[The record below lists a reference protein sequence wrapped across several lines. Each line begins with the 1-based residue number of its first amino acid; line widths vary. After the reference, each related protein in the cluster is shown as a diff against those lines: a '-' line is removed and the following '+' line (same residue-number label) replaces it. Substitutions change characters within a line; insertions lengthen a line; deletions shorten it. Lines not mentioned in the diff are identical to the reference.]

1 MVDQDKDIEIEVSQA
16 DTPVGADGP
25 YASARRVVVR
35 ELDAMLSHVDD
46 RASADLV
53 TALRDARRIFVAGAG
68 RSKLSAEGFAMRLMH
83 LGLCAYVAGD
93 VTTPSIGPGDLL
105 VVCSGSGETP
115 TTVVMAKSAADAG
128 ARIAVVTASA
138 DSHLARRADLVI
150 HLAEYSQ
157 DHELERSVQFVG
169 TLFEQGALLFFDSLV
184 LAYERLH
191 KVDTREMFA
200 LHTNLE

>member
-1 MVDQDKDIEIEVSQA
+1 MVDQDKDIEIEVSPA
-16 DTPVGADGP
+16 DTAVGVDGP

-46 RASADLV
+46 RSCAGLA
-53 TALRDARRIFVAGAG
+53 TALRDSRRIFVAGAG

-83 LGLCAYVAGD
+83 LGLCAHVVGD
-93 VTTPSIGPGDLL
+93 VTTPPIGPDDLL

-115 TTVVMAKSAADAG
+115 TTVMTAETAADAG
-128 ARIAVVTASA
+128 AKIAVVTASA
-138 DSHLARRADLVI
+138 DSRLARRADLLV
-150 HLAEYSQ
+150 HLAEYGQ
-157 DHELERSVQFVG
+157 DHELDRSVQFVG

-191 KVDTREMFA
+191 KVDPRDMLA

>member
-1 MVDQDKDIEIEVSQA
+1 MVDQDKHIEIQASPA
-16 DTPVGADGP
+16 DTTVGVDGP

-46 RASADLV
+46 RACAELV

-83 LGLCAYVAGD
+83 LGLCAHVAGD

-115 TTVVMAKSAADAG
+115 TTVVTAKSAADAG
-128 ARIAVVTASA
+128 ARIAAVTASA
-138 DSHLARRADLVI
+138 DSRLARRADLVI
-150 HLAEYSQ
+150 LLAEYSQ
-157 DHELERSVQFVG
+157 DHEPDRSVQFVG

-191 KVDTREMFA
+191 EVDPRKMLA

>member
-1 MVDQDKDIEIEVSQA
+1 MVDQNKPIETDASPAEV
-16 DTPVGADGP
+16 TVGVDGP
-25 YASARRVVVR
+25 YASARRVIAR

-46 RASADLV
+46 GASAALV

-68 RSKLSAEGFAMRLMH
+68 RSKLSVEGFAMRLTH
-83 LGLCAYVAGD
+83 LGLHAHVAGD
-93 VTTPSIGPGDLL
+93 VTTPAIGPGDLL

-115 TTVVMAKSAADAG
+115 TSVVMAENAAEAG
-128 ARIAVVTASA
+128 ARITAVTANA
-138 DSHLARRADLVI
+138 DSRLARQADLVV

-157 DHELERSVQFVG
+157 DHEPDCSIQFVG

-191 KVDTREMFA
+191 DVDPREMLA
-200 LHTNLE
+200 SHTNLE

>member
-1 MVDQDKDIEIEVSQA
+1 MVDQDKEIETGASPYETA
-16 DTPVGADGP
+16 VGVDGP

-35 ELDAMLSHVDD
+35 ELDAMLSHVDGQ
-46 RASADLV
+46 ASADLT
-53 TALRDARRIFVAGAG
+53 TALRNSRRIFVAGAG

-83 LGLCAYVAGD
+83 LGLCAHVVGD
-93 VTTPSIGPGDLL
+93 VTTPSIGPDDLL

-115 TTVVMAKSAADAG
+115 TTVMTAKTAADAG
-128 ARIAVVTASA
+128 ARIAVVTANA
-138 DSHLARRADLVI
+138 DSRLARRADLLI
-150 HLAEYSQ
+150 HLAEYGQ
-157 DHELERSVQFVG
+157 DHELGRSVQFVG

-191 KVDTREMFA
+191 EVDPREMLA

>member
-1 MVDQDKDIEIEVSQA
+1 MVDQDKDIEIEVSQT
-16 DTPVGADGP
+16 DTAVGVDGP

-83 LGLCAYVAGD
+83 LGLCAHVAGD

-191 KVDTREMFA
+191 KVDPREMLA